1 MPRST
6 RFLKVQYRA
15 SARLA
20 AAFVALMLAGSGF
33 AANAETRSSILDHGE
48 YVARGS
54 GCMSCHGE
62 DLSGGY
68 RVETPMG
75 TIVAS
80 NISPSRKYGIGG
92 YDRDAHAAVLRRG
105 VLPISGFSSASAPG

>member
-1 MPRST
+1 MPNESRPSRKLFQHLARVGKAVAAST
-6 RFLKVQYRA
+6 LA
-15 SARLA
+15 S
-20 AAFVALMLAGSGF
+20 VGF
-33 AANAETRSSILDHGE
+33 AETAAPQIERGE
-48 YVARGS
+48 YVARAS

-80 NISPSRKYGIGG
+80 NISP
-92 YDRDAHAAVLRRG
+92 
-105 VLPISGFSSASAPG
+105 